1 MAMKRV
7 IDGVYVVPMGMANAF
22 LIDGDDGLTQIDAGF
37 PGKEAAAFAAIRG
50 LGRSLDQL
58 KHLIFT
64 HGHPDHIGSAAA
76 IVRETGA
83 RTYMHPLD
91 IPISDSGGPF
101 RPMTPAPGLLHRI
114 LCKLFFDPGERVEP
128 VAIDRPLTAGEILPI
143 AGGIE
148 VIHVPGHCA
157 GQVAL
162 LWRPGRMLFAAD
174 VYTNIM
180 GLGDPVGFESLKEG
194 RASQKKL
201 ARLSFDAAGFGHG
214 APIAR
219 DASARFRNKWG
230 KKSSAETPGLGG
242 PRRETTAAFSAG

>member
-1 MAMKRV
+1 MGAKRV
-7 IDGVYVVPMGMANAF
+7 INGVHVVPMGMANAF
-22 LIDGDDGLTQIDAGF
+22 LIEGDDGLTLIDAGF
-37 PGKEAAAFAAIRG
+37 PGKEAALFQAIRE

-76 IVRETGA
+76 IVRETSA

-91 IPISDSGGPF
+91 IPIAQSGGPF
-101 RPMTPAPGLLHRI
+101 RPMRPAPGLLRRVM
-114 LCKLFFDPGERVEP
+114 CKLFFHSDERLEP
-128 VAIDRPLTAGEILPI
+128 IAIDEPLNDGEILPI

-148 VIHVPGHCA
+148 VIHAPGHCA

-174 VYTNIM
+174 VCMNLT
-180 GLGDPVGFESLKEG
+180 GLGDPVGFESLEDG
-194 RASQKKL
+194 RASQRKL
-201 ARLSFDAAGFGHG
+201 ASLSFDAAGFGHG

-219 DASARFRNKWG
+219 DASAQFRYKWG
-230 KKSSAETPGLGG
+230 QKL
-242 PRRETTAAFSAG
+242 AA